1 MSQQQ
6 MDLSSKP
13 VPLKKGKACICCRYV
28 LSLLVM
34 TMSNIDLDVGKWF
47 VMLRFNT
54 PVVTDSVLEEMRW
67 YTTYLYPML
76 K

>member
-1 MSQQQ
+1 
-6 MDLSSKP
+6 
-13 VPLKKGKACICCRYV
+13 
-28 LSLLVM
+28 M

>member
-1 MSQQQ
+1 MY
-6 MDLSSKP
+6 MLP
-13 VPLKKGKACICCRYV
+13 VCL
-28 LSLLVM
+28 LSLLEM

-54 PVVTDSVLEEMRW
+54 PGVTDSVLEEMRW